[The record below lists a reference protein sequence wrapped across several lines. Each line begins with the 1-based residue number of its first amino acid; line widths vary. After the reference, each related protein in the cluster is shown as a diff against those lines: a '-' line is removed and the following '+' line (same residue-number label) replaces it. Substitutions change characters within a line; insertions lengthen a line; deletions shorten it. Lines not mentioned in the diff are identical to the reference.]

1 MTIIAFVLIGERAQV
16 KLLGEF
22 VKGLWRENPTFRI
35 VLGLCP
41 TLAVSTSVAN
51 GLGMGLAATFVLIG
65 SNIFVSLVRNIVP
78 EKIRIPCFIV
88 IIATFVTIADLLMK
102 AYAPLL
108 SRSLGM
114 FVPLIVVNCIVL
126 GRAEAFSSKEPP
138 LKSILDA
145 LGMGIGFTWALI
157 LISAIR
163 ESLGNGTLMGF
174 YISKAF
180 EPPLFMIL
188 APGALLTIGI
198 LIGVMNYFTMNHVRK
213 RFSNVMKK
221 RG

>member
-1 MTIIAFVLIGERAQV
+1 M
-16 KLLGEF
+16 KMLGEF
-22 VKGLWRENPTFRI
+22 VKGLWKENPTFRI

-41 TLAVSTSVAN
+41 TLAVSTSVSN
-51 GLGMGLAATFVLIG
+51 GVGMGAAATFVLVG
-65 SNIFVSLVRNIVP
+65 SNIFVSLVRKIVP
-78 EKIRIPCFIV
+78 DKVRIPCYIV
-88 IIATFVTIADLLMK
+88 IIATFVTIADLFMK

-138 LKSILDA
+138 LKSIMDA
-145 LGMGIGFTWALI
+145 LGMGLGFTWALI

-163 ESLGNGTLMGF
+163 ETLGNGTIMGIV
-174 YISKAF
+174 ISEYF

-188 APGALLTIGI
+188 APGALLTIGL
-198 LIGVMNYFTMNHVRK
+198 LIGLINYMT
-213 RFSNVMKK
+213 SE
-221 RG
+221 RGSR

>member
-1 MTIIAFVLIGERAQV
+1 M

-41 TLAVSTSVAN
+41 TLAVSTSVTN
-51 GLGMGLAATFVLIG
+51 GIGMGIAATFVLLG

-78 EKIRIPCFIV
+78 EKVRIPCYIV
-88 IIATFVTIADLLMK
+88 IIASFVTIAVLAMK

-126 GRAEAFSSKEPP
+126 GRAEVFSSKEPP
-138 LKSILDA
+138 MRCIMDA
-145 LGMGIGFTWALI
+145 LGMGLGFTWALI

-163 ESLGNGTLMGF
+163 EALGNGTLLGF
-174 YISKAF
+174 SLSKSF
-180 EPPLFMIL
+180 EPPLFMVL

-198 LIGVMNYFTMNHVRK
+198 LIGLINHFTLKRK
-213 RFSNVMKK
+213 A
-221 RG
+221 

>member
-1 MTIIAFVLIGERAQV
+1 M
-16 KLLGEF
+16 KMMGEF
-22 VKGLWRENPTFRI
+22 IKGLWRENPTFRI

-41 TLAVSTSVAN
+41 TLAVSTSIAN
-51 GLGMGLAATFVLIG
+51 GVGMGVAATFVLVG

-78 EKIRIPCFIV
+78 DKVRIPCFIV
-88 IIATFVTIADLLMK
+88 IIATFVTIADLAMK

-138 LKSILDA
+138 LKSIFDA
-145 LGMGIGFTWALI
+145 LGMGIGFTWALV

-163 ESLGNGTLMGF
+163 EALGNGTILGIT
-174 YISKAF
+174 ISKMF
-180 EPPLFMIL
+180 DPPLFMIL
-188 APGALLTIGI
+188 APGALLTIGL
-198 LIGVMNYFTMNHVRK
+198 LIGLINYGTMKWK
-213 RFSNVMKK
+213 RTE
-221 RG
+221 

>member
-1 MTIIAFVLIGERAQV
+1 MT
-16 KLLGEF
+16 GEF
-22 VKGLWRENPTFRI
+22 IKGLWKENPTFRI

-41 TLAVSTSVAN
+41 TLAVSTSVFN
-51 GLGMGLAATFVLIG
+51 GIGMGVAATFVLIG

-78 EKIRIPCFIV
+78 EKVRIPCYIV
-88 IIATFVTIADLLMK
+88 IIATFVTIADLFMK

-145 LGMGIGFTWALI
+145 LGMGVGFTWALI

-163 ESLGNGTLMGF
+163 EALGNGTIMGIL
-174 YISKAF
+174 ISKYF

-188 APGALLTIGI
+188 APGALLTIGL
-198 LIGVMNYFTMNHVRK
+198 LIGMINCFTVK
-213 RFSNVMKK
+213 AKAK
-221 RG
+221 AK

>member
-1 MTIIAFVLIGERAQV
+1 M
-16 KLLGEF
+16 KMMGEF

-41 TLAVSTSVAN
+41 TLAVSTTVIN
-51 GLGMGLAATFVLIG
+51 GIGMGVAATFVLLG

-78 EKIRIPCFIV
+78 EKVRIPCYIV
-88 IIATFVTIADLLMK
+88 IIATFVTIVDLFMK
-102 AYAPLL
+102 AYTPAL

-114 FVPLIVVNCIVL
+114 FIPLIVVNCIVL
-126 GRAEAFSSKEPP
+126 GRAEAFSSKEPVF
-138 LKSILDA
+138 KSIFDA

-163 ESLGNGTLMGF
+163 EVLGSGTLLGPELL
-174 YISKAF
+174 KGF

-188 APGALLTIGI
+188 APGALLTIGL
-198 LIGVMNYFTMNHVRK
+198 LIGLINYFTAK
-213 RFSNVMKK
+213 R
-221 RG
+221 

>member
-1 MTIIAFVLIGERAQV
+1 V
-16 KLLGEF
+16 KMLGEF

-41 TLAVSTSVAN
+41 TLAVSTTVIN
-51 GLGMGLAATFVLIG
+51 GMGMGVAATFVLVG

-78 EKIRIPCFIV
+78 EKVRIPCFIV

-138 LKSILDA
+138 LRSILDA
-145 LGMGIGFTWALI
+145 LGMGLGFTWALV

-163 ESLGNGTLMGF
+163 EALGNGTILGLNLIGSF
-174 YISKAF
+174 S
-180 EPPLFMIL
+180 PPLFMML
-188 APGALLTIGI
+188 APGALFTIGM
-198 LIGVMNYFTMNHVRK
+198 LIGAINYFTMKGRN
-213 RFSNVMKK
+213 
-221 RG
+221 

>member
-1 MTIIAFVLIGERAQV
+1 MR
-16 KLLGEF
+16 LLGEF

-51 GLGMGLAATFVLIG
+51 GFGMGIAATFVLVG
-65 SNIFVSLVRNIVP
+65 SNIFVSLVRNIIP
-78 EKIRIPCFIV
+78 EKVRIPCFIV
-88 IIATFVTIADLLMK
+88 IIATFVTIADLFMK
-102 AYAPLL
+102 AYAPAL

-126 GRAEAFSSKEPP
+126 GRAEAFSSKEPV
-138 LKSILDA
+138 LRSIFDA
-145 LGMGIGFTWALI
+145 LGMGLGFTWALI

-163 ESLGNGTLMGF
+163 EISGSGKIMG
-174 YISKAF
+174 IALSQGF

-198 LIGVMNYFTMNHVRK
+198 LIAIINYFTHKFNRE
-213 RFSNVMKK
+213 
-221 RG
+221 

>member
-1 MTIIAFVLIGERAQV
+1 M
-16 KLLGEF
+16 KMMGEF

-41 TLAVSTSVAN
+41 TLAVSTSVYN
-51 GLGMGLAATFVLIG
+51 GIGMGVAATFVLIG

-78 EKIRIPCFIV
+78 EKVRIPCYIV
-88 IIATFVTIADLLMK
+88 IIATFVTIADLFMK

-108 SRSLGM
+108 SRALGM

-138 LKSILDA
+138 LKSVLDA
-145 LGMGIGFTWALI
+145 LGMGIGFTWALVV
-157 LISAIR
+157 ISAIR
-163 ESLGNGTLMGF
+163 EAAGNGTIMGIC
-174 YISKAF
+174 ISRRF

-188 APGALLTIGI
+188 APGALLTIGV
-198 LIGVMNYFTMNHVRK
+198 LIGVINYFTLRAK
-213 RFSNVMKK
+213 AK
-221 RG
+221 

>member
-1 MTIIAFVLIGERAQV
+1 MPKT

-22 VKGLWRENPTFRI
+22 IKGLWKENPTFRL

-41 TLAVSTSVAN
+41 TLAVSTSVTN
-51 GLGMGLAATFVLIG
+51 GIGMGIAATFVLVG
-65 SNIFVSLVRNIVP
+65 SNIFVSMVRSIVP
-78 EKIRIPCFIV
+78 EKVRIPCFIV
-88 IIATFVTIADLLMK
+88 IIATFVTIADLFMK

-114 FVPLIVVNCIVL
+114 FVPLIVVNCVVL

-138 LKSILDA
+138 LKSIFDA
-145 LGMGIGFTWALI
+145 VGMGIGFTWALI
-157 LISAIR
+157 VISAIR
-163 ESLGNGTLMGF
+163 EMLGNGTIMGF
-174 YISKAF
+174 YLSRTF

-198 LIGVMNYFTMNHVRK
+198 LIAIINYFTHK
-213 RFSNVMKK
+213 RP
-221 RG
+221 G

>member
-1 MTIIAFVLIGERAQV
+1 M

-41 TLAVSTSVAN
+41 TLAVSTSVTN
-51 GLGMGLAATFVLIG
+51 GIGMGIAATFVLVG

-78 EKIRIPCFIV
+78 EKVRIPCYIV
-88 IIATFVTIADLLMK
+88 IIATFVTIADLFMK
-102 AYAPLL
+102 AYSPLL

-126 GRAEAFSSKEPP
+126 GRAEAFSSKEGPV
-138 LKSILDA
+138 KSILDA
-145 LGMGIGFTWALI
+145 LGMGIGFTWALV
-157 LISAIR
+157 LISTIR
-163 ESLGNGTLMGF
+163 EILGNGTIFGYSLNK
-174 YISKAF
+174 SF

-188 APGALLTIGI
+188 APGALLTIGL
-198 LIGVMNYFTMNHVRK
+198 LIGIINHMLSK
-213 RFSNVMKK
+213 RLPK
-221 RG
+221 

>member
-1 MTIIAFVLIGERAQV
+1 M
-16 KLLGEF
+16 KMMGEF
-22 VKGLWRENPTFRI
+22 IKGLWRENPTFRI

-41 TLAVSTSVAN
+41 TLAVSTSVYN
-51 GLGMGLAATFVLIG
+51 GIGMGVAATFVLIG

-78 EKIRIPCFIV
+78 EKVRIPCYIV
-88 IIATFVTIADLLMK
+88 IIATFVTIADLFMK

-138 LKSILDA
+138 LKSVFDA

-163 ESLGNGTLMGF
+163 ETLGNGTILGFPIGMG
-174 YISKAF
+174 F

-188 APGALLTIGI
+188 APGALLTIGA
-198 LIGVMNYFTMNHVRK
+198 LIGLINYLTMK
-213 RFSNVMKK
+213 AKAK
-221 RG
+221 